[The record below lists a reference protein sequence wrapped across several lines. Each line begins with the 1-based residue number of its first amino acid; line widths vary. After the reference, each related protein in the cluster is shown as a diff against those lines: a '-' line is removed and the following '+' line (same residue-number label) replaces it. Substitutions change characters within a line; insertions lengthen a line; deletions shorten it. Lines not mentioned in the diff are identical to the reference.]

1 MEIIFIALFVLFFI
15 CFTVFVITTIK
26 KQVSRIFTEDYSELK
41 QKYPSPLYTW
51 GVLSGSLS
59 TKCNMLPFIFRGL
72 LKIDVYEKMLIISA
86 IGQGLCVPYAKYAL
100 KQKKALMSYLVI
112 ENLPVYGKRGISPI
126 DFKQTSTLKINLSAD
141 KIDTILKLAQK

>member
-1 MEIIFIALFVLFFI
+1 MDGIFIVLFVLFFI
-15 CFTVFVITTIK
+15 CFAIFVITIIK
-26 KQVSRIFTEDYSELK
+26 KQISRIFTEKYSELK
-41 QKYPSPLYTW
+41 QKYSSPLYTW
-51 GVLSGSLS
+51 GGLSGSLS
-59 TKCNMLPFIFRGL
+59 TKYNMLPFIFRGM

-100 KQKKALMSYLVI
+100 KQKKVLMSYLII

-126 DFKQTSTLKINLSAD
+126 DFKETTTLEINLSTD